1 MCFSFIRYV
10 IVLIDNDSSLTDQ
23 FNTLIPVQQSHPQ
36 RESFDHHHH
45 LMDTVPQHVNRNS
58 SAISTNATSF
68 VHRPLLAI
76 THRLHL
82 HRLNMKEPLVNDD
95 IDDSHDVATILEPL
109 SHPFPYLSTPLPHT
123 PYDDSEIQVIPQTN
137 ITTITTPSAARTST
151 LTTVTL
157 TTAPSTCAPHSLSDL
172 QQAVRKVLSFRKE
185 VRTQRHQLS
194 PIASVNVNNNND
206 DDDDNVTLFKR
217 TDPMTRLKSLN
228 LVRQLHNHQHS
239 REY

>member
-1 MCFSFIRYV
+1 M
-10 IVLIDNDSSLTDQ
+10 IVLIHNDSSLTEQ
-23 FNTLIPVQQSHPQ
+23 FKTLIPGQQSHTQ

-45 LMDTVPQHVNRNS
+45 LMDTVPQHANRNS

-82 HRLNMKEPLVNDD
+82 HRLNMMKPLVNDD

-123 PYDDSEIQVIPQTN
+123 PYDDSEIQLIPQTD
-137 ITTITTPSAARTST
+137 ITTITTPPGTSTTTLTTVTST
-151 LTTVTL
+151 LTT
-157 TTAPSTCAPHSLSDL
+157 PSAGTSHSVSDL
-172 QQAVRKVLSFRKE
+172 QQAVRKVLHFRKQ
-185 VRTQRHQLS
+185 VRKQRHQLS
-194 PIASVNVNNNND
+194 PITSVNNNND
-206 DDDDNVTLFKR
+206 NDDDNVTLFKR
-217 TDPMTRLKSLN
+217 TDPITRLKSLN